1 MQKMKATD
9 RYVRVGYEDKV
20 VFTQKKR
27 TKREKNVSKVWQQTQ
42 GLWKDHPVFRGMA
55 AKEIIEWLRGE
66 DSDI

>member
-1 MQKMKATD
+1 MKATD

-27 TKREKNVSKVWQQTQ
+27 AKREQNVLEVWQKTQ
-42 GLWKDHPVFRGMA
+42 GLWKDHPVFHGMA

-66 DSDI
+66 DSDV